1 MLRRSEVV
9 SVEIVEISPIED
21 ALLEVEQKNKELSA
35 LRIKYSNL
43 AKTAQVVSTNP
54 LSMAL
59 NNVVD
64 APADGGIA
72 NYRVSFLMPGYVT
85 RYPDRGE
92 SVEKLRTAV
101 DEQVRVE
108 ADDPGELIYSCS
120 ITTRS
125 VSSTPAC
132 NFTVNCVHRKC

>member
-1 MLRRSEVV
+1 V
-9 SVEIVEISPIED
+9 SVEVVEISPIED

-43 AKTAQVVSTNP
+43 AKTTQAVSTNP

-59 NNVVD
+59 NGVVD

-72 NYRVSFLMPGYVT
+72 NYRESFLMPGYVT
-85 RYPDRGE
+85 RYPDREE
-92 SVEKLRTAV
+92 SVEKLRAAV

-108 ADDPGELIYSCS
+108 AETGGL
-120 ITTRS
+120 
-125 VSSTPAC
+125 
-132 NFTVNCVHRKC
+132 TVLLMLDRP

>member
-9 SVEIVEISPIED
+9 SVEVVEISPIEN
-21 ALLEVEQKNKELSA
+21 ALLEVELKNKELSA

-54 LSMAL
+54 LSMSL
-59 NNVVD
+59 NSVVD
-64 APADGGIA
+64 APVGGGIA
-72 NYRVSFLMPGYVT
+72 SYRIPFLMPGYVS
-85 RYPDRGE
+85 RHPDRGE

-108 ADDPGELIYSCS
+108 PILVE
-120 ITTRS
+120 
-125 VSSTPAC
+125 
-132 NFTVNCVHRKC
+132 

>member
-1 MLRRSEVV
+1 VLRRSEVV
-9 SVEIVEISPIED
+9 SVEVVEISPIEN

-35 LRIKYSNL
+35 LNVKYSNL
-43 AKTAQVVSTNP
+43 AKTTQVVSTNP

-64 APADGGIA
+64 APAGGGIA
-72 NYRVSFLMPGYVT
+72 SYRTPFMMPGYVL

-101 DEQVRVE
+101 EEQVRAE
-108 ADDPGELIYSCS
+108 PRLIGLAHLRSIDP
-120 ITTRS
+120 RS
-125 VSSTPAC
+125 ASSLAAC
-132 NFTVNCVHRKC
+132 DFMVNGVHQKC

>member
-1 MLRRSEVV
+1 VLRRSEVV
-9 SVEIVEISPIED
+9 SVEVVEISPIED

-35 LRIKYSNL
+35 LRVKYSNL
-43 AKTAQVVSTNP
+43 AKTAQAVSTNP

-59 NNVVD
+59 NGVVD

-72 NYRVSFLMPGYVT
+72 SYRVSFLMPGYVT

-92 SVEKLRTAV
+92 SVEKLRAAV

-108 ADDPGELIYSCS
+108 AETGGLTD
-120 ITTRS
+120 
-125 VSSTPAC
+125 
-132 NFTVNCVHRKC
+132 